1 MEVNA
6 TAAALLGLLRDG
18 PQTGYALVQRAEQ
31 QLGDYWTVTRSQVYR
46 ELAAMASRGLLTAE
60 EAGAR
65 DARPYRLTDDGR
77 AAFRAWMHADP
88 GPDVVRLPLLL
99 RMAFLD
105 ELEPERLQELV
116 AQQRA
121 GHAER
126 LAHYEQVEQGAREA
140 GATDRQLVTLR
151 FGLAYERAVLGWFD
165 EVARLTD

>member
-46 ELAAMASRGLLTAE
+46 ELAAMASRGLLTAQ

-65 DARPYRLTDDGR
+65 DARPYRITDEGR
-77 AAFRAWMHADP
+77 AAFRAWLHAEP

-99 RMAFLD
+99 RLAFLD
-105 ELEPERLQELV
+105 ELEPVRLQELV
-116 AQQRA
+116 VQQRTD
-121 GHAER
+121 HAER
-126 LAHYEQVEQGAREA
+126 LARYEQVEREALEA
-140 GATDRQLVTLR
+140 GATDAQLVTLR

-165 EVARLTD
+165 EVAGLTG